1 MSRPGRGAL
10 TAPPGLVAVHRVAR
24 HRGQVARLPLP
35 QPRSEDPACRGDLLG
50 RLPGQLARSIGVVAH
65 HPHLRLVEAAG
76 DPFQLVE
83 RGHEASPK

>member
-24 HRGQVARLPLP
+24 HRGQVARLPRP
-35 QPRSEDPACRGDLLG
+35 QPRSEDPACHGDLLG

-65 HPHLRLVEAAG
+65 HRHLRLIEAAG